1 MRPVHKSAL
10 VVLSLSLAAAGLAGC
25 GGGSSASPGSTS
37 SANFVN
43 GKTFTMA
50 ESQDPGSL
58 DPQMSAV
65 DTLIQ
70 LSLFAYDPLVGID
83 PKTGQP
89 VPQLASSWTTSATK
103 ATFDIKSGVTCSD
116 GAPFTAQ
123 TAADNIKFVED
134 PSNKSPLLGAFVP
147 AGVTASAS
155 GSTLTLKL
163 SSPSP
168 FLLSSISSLPMVCDK
183 GLKDRSMLKSQT
195 DGTGPYVLSKASPNS
210 EYDYTVRKG
219 YTWGPSGASTSDAG
233 TPASIVVKVVPNE
246 TTEANELL
254 AGQLN
259 AASIVGSDR
268 TRLKGAGLTSID
280 VPLIVGEQW
289 YNQAAGHAT
298 SDPKVRLA
306 LTQALDLGQL
316 QKVITSNLGGPAT
329 QLAVVEPTG
338 CQGNSVEGNV
348 PALDVAAAKATL
360 ASDGWTPGSDG
371 ILAKDGKKL
380 SLSML
385 YDTSL
390 GNGGD
395 AAAELA
401 VQQWKAIGVDVTTK
415 AQTETAMSS
424 ALFGTGDWD
433 IAWEPLNINNP
444 DQLIPFFSGPAAP
457 KGTNFASV
465 DNPTYTSTTAKALKE
480 DGASGCAD
488 WHAAEAALF
497 KDADVVPFANNLL
510 PTFVKGATLQIA
522 GDIVPTSIKMLG

>member
-1 MRPVHKSAL
+1 MRPVHQSAL

-25 GGGSSASPGSTS
+25 GGGSSPSTGASS
-37 SANFVN
+37 SANYVN
-43 GKTFTMA
+43 GKTFTMSSA
-50 ESQDPGSL
+50 QDPGSL

-70 LSLFAYDPLVGID
+70 LNQFAYDALVGID
-83 PKTGQP
+83 GKTGAPQ
-89 VPQLASSWTTSATK
+89 PQLASSWNVTPTQ
-103 ATFDIKSGVTCSD
+103 ATFQIKSGVTCAD

-155 GSTLTLKL
+155 GSTLKLKL
-163 SSPSP
+163 SAPSP

-183 GLKDRSMLKSQT
+183 GLKDRSILKNTT
-195 DGTGPYVLSKASPNS
+195 DGTGPYVLSKAAAND
-210 EYDYTVRKG
+210 EYDYTLRQG
-219 YTWGPSGASTSDAG
+219 YTWGPGGTTTADAG
-233 TPASIVVKVVPNE
+233 IPAKVVVKIVPNE
-246 TTEANELL
+246 TTAANELL

-268 TRLKGAGLTSID
+268 TRLKGAGIASID
-280 VPLIVGEQW
+280 TPLIVGEQW
-289 YNQAAGHAT
+289 YNEAAGHPA

-316 QKVITSNLGGPAT
+316 QKVLTSNLGGPAT

-338 CQGNSVEGNV
+338 CQGNSVDGNV
-348 PALDVAAAKATL
+348 PAYDAAAAKATL
-360 ASDGWTPGSDG
+360 AADGWTPGSDG
-371 ILAKDGKKL
+371 ILTKDGKKL

-401 VQQWKAIGVDVTTK
+401 VQQWKAIGVQVTTK
-415 AQTETAMSS
+415 AQTETAMSN

-444 DQLIPFFSGPAAP
+444 DQLIPFFSGPSAP
-457 KGTNFASV
+457 KGTNFASI
-465 DNPTYTSTTAKALKE
+465 DNPTYTSTTTKALKE
-480 DGASGCAD
+480 AGASGCDD